1 MSRGDRYTEGGVRRI
16 LSMRKKEPEID
27 RPTVYYTSRGERYVK
42 AEELLRSTR
51 GRDAVK
57 RMVDFAN
64 RQNDRKSSGR
74 TPE

>member
-1 MSRGDRYTEGGVRRI
+1 
-16 LSMRKKEPEID
+16 MRKKEPEID

>member
-1 MSRGDRYTEGGVRRI
+1 
-16 LSMRKKEPEID
+16 MRKKEPEID

-57 RMVDFAN
+57 RMADFAN